1 MNKKNKTILAS
12 ILAVSAIASLIGVQ
26 MVDSIQTNNLDR
38 TCMTVA
44 QSNTVAAFHKSPAYL
59 PQGYALDCVSV
70 TEPFEVRMIATSSVE
85 VSDKWYTTT
94 FVEPQTILFLQI
106 DEKGMLGA
114 ERFTEESLP
123 AEQRIREDISG
134 ILEENSKMSPEYINI
149 NGVPGF
155 VTGEC
160 EDCGKQTAKF
170 ADGTVIENSF
180 AVPSRLKIVSDDGL
194 VTVLSGYVP
203 TDELVK
209 IAKSLQ

>member
-1 MNKKNKTILAS
+1 MKNKTILAS

-44 QSNTVAAFHKSPAYL
+44 QSNTVTAFHKSPTYM
-59 PQGYALDCVSV
+59 PQGYSLECVSI
-70 TEPFEVRMIATSSVE
+70 TDPFEVRMIATSSVE
-85 VSDKWYTTT
+85 VPDKWYTTT

-106 DEKGMLGA
+106 DEKDMLGE
-114 ERFTEESLP
+114 ERFAEELP

-134 ILEENSKMSPEYINI
+134 ILEENSKMSPAYINI

-155 VTGEC
+155 ITEEC
-160 EDCGKQTAKF
+160 KDCGKQTAKF
-170 ADGTVIENSF
+170 ADGTVIEDSF
-180 AVPSRLKIVSDDGL
+180 AVPSRLKLVSDDGL
-194 VTVLSGYVP
+194 ITVLSGYVS

-209 IAKSLQ
+209 IAKNLQ